1 MLKDSSIDSFV
12 DYMSRVFK
20 DAEYAEKVKNA
31 NKKRKNALKNIKR
44 KIGVAA
50 SVKSQLNRIFSI
62 NANIIPESAF
72 NKYIDLLNDFGS
84 REKVITPSDKRIV
97 EKKANEVLELIDQE
111 LSSVPELKQRL
122 SDFDE
127 KVFNKDRF

>member
-1 MLKDSSIDSFV
+1 
-12 DYMSRVFK
+12 
-20 DAEYAEKVKNA
+20 
-31 NKKRKNALKNIKR
+31 
-44 KIGVAA
+44 
-50 SVKSQLNRIFSI
+50 SI

-111 LSSVPELKQRL
+111 LSSVPELKQ
-122 SDFDE
+122 
-127 KVFNKDRF
+127 